1 MNNFY
6 KLKVQNIDLLT
17 MDGGLS
23 AYALRIFCWIGNQ
36 VEDGNK
42 ASIDTKDIATH
53 FKMDKSVISKALKE
67 LEEGLLIK
75 IEHKEGSDRV
85 IAVSPTYFFKGEY
98 SLQAGLVKRWYAD
111 VRKKHWGSV
120 VKETELFLSETEV
133 FLEENKV

>member
-1 MNNFY
+1 MNNDYF

-23 AYALRIFCWIGNQ
+23 AYALRIFCWLGNQ

-42 ASIDTKDIATH
+42 ANIDTKDIASH

-75 IEHKEGSDRV
+75 IEHSAGSDRV
-85 IAVSPTYFFKGEY
+85 IAVSPTYFYKGRYE
-98 SLQAGLVKRWYAD
+98 LQAGLVKRWYAD
-111 VRKKHWGSV
+111 IRKKHWGSV
-120 VKETELFLSETEV
+120 IKETEQ
-133 FLEENKV
+133 FLEAQNEG

>member
-6 KLKVQNIDLLT
+6 KLKVQNIDILT

-42 ASIDTKDIATH
+42 ANIDTKAIATH

-85 IAVSPTYFFKGEY
+85 IAVSPVYFFRGQYE
-98 SLQAGLVKRWYAD
+98 LQPGLIKRWYRRIA
-111 VRKKHWGSV
+111 KEHWVGTVQMTEQFLRGSGD
-120 VKETELFLSETEV
+120 
-133 FLEENKV
+133 NA